1 MNQPILNHSLHGDW
15 PLKTLGEVTRRI
27 RNGTTT
33 TQNQERLG
41 VPVTRI
47 ETISGG
53 VINLERCGFAD
64 ASLDRLHDYVLR
76 PGDILFSHINSLER
90 IGNCAIYDGSPETL
104 VHGMN
109 LLRIE
114 VSPYL
119 VLPDYL
125 VWYLRSNRARS
136 FYLSTARRA
145 IGQASINIKDIS
157 AMPIPVPTLSEQ
169 QRIVAKLDEQMAAL
183 NRAEKALAEQRTAAF
198 ALTAAVLR
206 GILASPSSG
215 SWPMVS
221 LREASYII
229 SKGTTPTSIGL
240 AFSQSG
246 IPFVRAEDIQG
257 GKVDIGSIRMHI
269 DEPASKVLARSSLQ
283 PGDLLLT
290 IAGTLGRVGY
300 VSDDT
305 DELNCNQAVA
315 FVRLKPE
322 ILDVQYACI
331 SLQNGILASHARA
344 DGAGNSIQNMSLAQ
358 VGELTLPVPP
368 LAVQRQLVSSMRA
381 TQDRV
386 KSTLTSIE
394 GRFVAATAL
403 RTALLDAAFAGE
415 I

>member
-114 VSPYL
+114 VSPNL

-169 QRIVAKLDEQMAAL
+169 QRIVAKLDEQMVAL
-183 NRAEKALAEQRTAAF
+183 DRAEKALAEQREAA
-198 ALTAAVLR
+198 TTLR
-206 GILASPSSG
+206 STVIRATLDPATHIT
-215 SWPMVS
+215 WPTYP
-221 LREASYII
+221 L
-229 SKGTTPTSIGL
+229 
-240 AFSQSG
+240 
-246 IPFVRAEDIQG
+246 
-257 GKVDIGSIRMHI
+257 
-269 DEPASKVLARSSLQ
+269 
-283 PGDLLLT
+283 GDLLEKICNGVSALQNQDKIGLPVTRIET
-290 IAGTLGRVGY
+290 ISTGSIDTDRVGY
-300 VSDDT
+300 
-305 DELNCNQAVA
+305 LNLPADHLRDHLLEPGDILFSHINSFERIGNCAVYSGTPN
-315 FVRLKPE
+315 RLVHGMNLLRFKPKR
-322 ILDVQYACI
+322 
-331 SLQNGILASHARA
+331 SLVAPEYLLCYLRAPTARA
-344 DGAGNSIQNMSLAQ
+344 FFSATARRAIGQASINIRDLSVMPIAL
-358 VGELTLPVPP
+358 PP
-368 LAVQRQLVSSMRA
+368 LQIQKSIAEYLDNNSRQTDAL
-381 TQDRV
+381 
-386 KSTLTSIE
+386 
-394 GRFVAATAL
+394 VAALGVRVRTLDSL
-403 RTALLDAAFAGE
+403 RTSLLNAAFSGE
-415 I
+415 V